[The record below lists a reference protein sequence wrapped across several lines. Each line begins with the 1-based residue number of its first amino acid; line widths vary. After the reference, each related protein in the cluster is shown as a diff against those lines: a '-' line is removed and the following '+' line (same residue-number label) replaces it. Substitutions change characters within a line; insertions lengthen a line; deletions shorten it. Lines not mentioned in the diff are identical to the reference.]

1 MRVMRMLVRPLAR
14 TAMARRWRSDAR
26 DLGMSTAEYAVG
38 VVAAVAFAGVLLK
51 VITSSDVKSL
61 LMTVVKS
68 ALQSVA

>member
-1 MRVMRMLVRPLAR
+1 MRMLVRPLAR